1 MEEKSDAELL
11 HRSLRH
17 KSLRGLHEVNYEAL
31 TG

>member
-17 KSLRGLHEVNYEAL
+17 KFLRGLYEVNNEAV